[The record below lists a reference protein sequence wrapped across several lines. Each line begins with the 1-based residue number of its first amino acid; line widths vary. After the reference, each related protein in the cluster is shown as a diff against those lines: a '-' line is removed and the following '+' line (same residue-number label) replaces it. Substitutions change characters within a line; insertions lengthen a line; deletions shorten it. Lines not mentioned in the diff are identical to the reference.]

1 LISLDCDT
9 PSQALEITITYW
21 LSDFS
26 GKKSKR
32 ERRSQRE
39 QANERVTAD
48 CGGRL
53 VIPDDAK
60 PARSDYRRPGKHST
74 TRKAGE
80 AASSL
85 RTAF

>member
-1 LISLDCDT
+1 MISLDCDT

-39 QANERVTAD
+39 QANERVTAE

-74 TRKAGE
+74 TGKRGE

-85 RTAF
+85 RATF